1 MTIPI
6 TNVTFSSIQT
16 EFGGSNPILL
26 SEYYKGGV
34 YVPANQATQT
44 GVSTPAPA
52 AVATSGAINVSTFR
66 NLTKRYSVT
75 YVIASNVDRRSI
87 VIGTTAPSTGTYVA
101 GLSDITITV
110 NSGVYV
116 YSTTT
121 ATPALTTSGGTT
133 GDVVTLVNNGFIMG
147 CGGVGAGWNGLTG
160 NSTYLASGGG
170 GVAISVG
177 YNMSITNN
185 AYIGGGGGGGG
196 AAVNGSTLAGFGGGG
211 GGAGGGPGGAASNG
225 SASATGGTAGG
236 LGGNGGNGTTA
247 TNGACAGGG
256 GGGRLFAVAGG
267 AAVSGGGAAQAVL
280 AGNGAGGGG
289 GGSLLALKTRGAGGG
304 GGGGWG
310 AAGGAGIWNSTA
322 GSGTITYTSG
332 AGGAQGVVGGTA
344 TITSTA
350 TTGTIGYY
358 GGSAGGNAIS
368 KNGRTVTINSGG
380 ANIFGAQV

>member
-16 EFGGSNPILL
+16 EFGGSPPISL
-26 SEYYKGGV
+26 SEYYKGGA

-44 GVSTPAPA
+44 GVSNPAPA
-52 AVATSGAINVSTFR
+52 AVATSGAINVSAFR
-66 NLTKRYSVT
+66 NLTKRYTVT
-75 YVIASNVDRRSI
+75 YVIAANVDRKSI

-196 AAVNGSTLAGFGGGG
+196 AAVNGTTIAGFGGGG
-211 GGAGGGPGGAASNG
+211 GGAGGGPGGNASNG

-236 LGGNGGNGTTA
+236 LGGAGSNGTVA
-247 TNGACAGGG
+247 SACAGGG
-256 GGGRLFAVAGG
+256 GGGRIFAVAGG
-267 AAVSGGGAAQAVL
+267 AAVSGTSATAANTL

-289 GGSLLALKTRGAGGG
+289 GGSMLSYTNRGAGAG

-322 GSGTITYTSG
+322 GSGTLTYTSG
-332 AGGAQGVVGGTA
+332 SGGASGVVGGTA
-344 TITSTA
+344 TITSTG
-350 TTGTIGYY
+350 TTGTTGFY